1 MPELPEVETIRRQL
15 EKLIVGRTISS
26 IEVLNP
32 GSFRADADSLIGK
45 TVAAVGR
52 KGKVLIITS
61 SRGRAQRGRGD
72 LDGYGPDNLYIH
84 LKMSGRLE
92 FRAKGQGLKAKGET
106 PKHLRVSF
114 NFDNGDRLLFH
125 DQRKFGWITDDPT
138 VLPRG
143 TDVLDPQLTSEILAE
158 ILSSSSRPIKQ
169 ILLDQS
175 KIAGIG
181 NIYASEIL
189 WEAGI
194 SPYKSLRATAGSV
207 VISSG
212 LPRRPRPTVGAPR
225 NDKLSIKLLSAIR
238 LVLNEAI
245 DSGGSTMDDKLYR
258 HVSGQT
264 GDYWSRRRIYGRAG
278 QPCRRPACHLP
289 AGRQEKSGS
298 VIQKTV
304 IGHRSTYFCPS
315 CQSS

>member
-84 LKMSGRLE
+84 LKMSGQLE

-143 TDVLDPQLTSEILAE
+143 TDALDPQLTPEILAE
-158 ILSSSSRPIKQ
+158 ILSSSNRPIKQ

-207 VISSG
+207 AISSG
-212 LPRRPRPTVGAPR
+212 LPRRPPRRTPR
-225 NDKLSIKLLSAIR
+225 NDKLSVKLLSAIR
-238 LVLNEAI
+238 KVLTEAI

-264 GDYWSRRRIYGRAG
+264 GDYWSRRRVYDREG
-278 QPCRRPACHLP
+278 QPCLRC
-289 AGRQEKSGS
+289 
-298 VIQKTV
+298 KTPIKKV
-304 IGHRSTYFCPS
+304 FIGQRSTYWCPN
-315 CQSS
+315 CQAG